1 MIGLGMVLKEILS
14 RLFNPFNLK
23 ILDLYLE
30 MWLWSPRICAEK
42 ALQGGS
48 RYMGLCKNILLTI
61 LFIFN
66 TFGGFLPL
74 LFITIIY

>member
-48 RYMGLCKNILLTI
+48 GYMGLHKNILLTI